1 MAMKD
6 LSTSAANSAFPC
18 TPSTEPGRPWGA
30 GTEPTGRQPRCPS
43 STRPIRCPRS
53 AQDPDTGATPRQGRT
68 PFHHRPQPPPRN
80 GGGVVGKA
88 LDASVI
94 RPALG
99 WATDLSFDRLR
110 LRAESDVDLHTSR
123 SRWLLGAGARAGSLL
138 VAGLRLRRA
147 RTTPSPGVALA
158 GVAATLSPFMVPSQ
172 WAVPRARRCLRR
184 APSTLAGLKTSG
196 ERGVGARSM
205 ERGESGF
212 DL

>member
-1 MAMKD
+1 MLKFDTAD
-6 LSTSAANSAFPC
+6 PLSPI
-18 TPSTEPGRPWGA
+18 GA
-30 GTEPTGRQPRCPS
+30 GSGYWRYIPAKDGLRFITGHNY
-43 STRPIRCPRS
+43 RP
-53 AQDPDTGATPRQGRT
+53 GM
-68 PFHHRPQPPPRN
+68 